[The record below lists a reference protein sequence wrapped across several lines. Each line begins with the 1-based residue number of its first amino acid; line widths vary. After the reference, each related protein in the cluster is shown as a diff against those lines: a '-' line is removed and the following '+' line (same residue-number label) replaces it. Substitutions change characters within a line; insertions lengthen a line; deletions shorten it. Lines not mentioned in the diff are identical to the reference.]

1 MDLET
6 WPNDDAA
13 NTFLHEAGYVLRK
26 NGWRLPTP
34 AHIPTEE
41 EWSALYYLYKV
52 WDMGNGV
59 FFG

>member
-6 WPNDDAA
+6 WNDADNARM
-13 NTFLHEAGYVLRK
+13 FLEDIGYILRR
-26 NGWRLPTP
+26 NGWRLPKP
-34 AHIPTEE
+34 DHVPTEE

-52 WDMGNGV
+52 WDVGNGV